1 MRALVQRVSEARV
14 LVDGEIIGQIGP
26 GMLILLGVRQGDTSR
41 ELEWLADKCVNL
53 RIFEDEQGKFNRSL
67 TDSGGSALVVSQF
80 TLYADCRKG
89 RRPSFTR
96 AAAPEEAESMYRQFI
111 EALEERGIPTRTG
124 RFGAKMRV
132 ELVND
137 GPVTIS
143 FNTEDTF

>member
-111 EALEERGIPTRTG
+111 EALEERGIPTRSG